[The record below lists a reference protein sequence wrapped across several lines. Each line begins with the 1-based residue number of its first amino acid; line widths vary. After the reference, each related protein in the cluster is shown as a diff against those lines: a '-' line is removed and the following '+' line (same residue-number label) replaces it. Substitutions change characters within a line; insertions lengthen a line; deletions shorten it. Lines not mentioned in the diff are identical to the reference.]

1 MLWVFQDFDTRQK
14 SAEAVRLLVSTENL
28 NDVNE
33 IEQ

>member
-14 SAEAVRLLVSTENL
+14 SAEAVRLSTENL